1 MNQGKL
7 EASHEMLVKKKKK
20 NAVSVPIPESE
31 TWGGA
36 QESMILTAH

>member
-7 EASHEMLVKKKKK
+7 EASHEMLVKKKK